1 MVSGLFQMDSSIYK
15 LSIAL
20 IIALFILVRSA
31 LIMIEKKRFSTFV
44 PFFTMGLGLCLTAGF
59 VFYGF
64 FGIAVDIF
72 YTFNFISIIGI
83 FFIIWR
89 ATR

>member
-15 LSIAL
+15 ISIAL

-44 PFFTMGLGLCLTAGF
+44 PFFTMGLGLCLIAGF

-64 FGIAVDIF
+64 FGIAVDVF
-72 YTFNFISIIGI
+72 YAFNFISIIGI